1 MFYVLSGSLTFDC
14 GGQSF
19 KVNENGFAFLPRGV
33 PHSYWIEGEEVK
45 LLGFSTPSGFGD
57 QIERTGR
64 RVRR

>member
-1 MFYVLSGSLTFDC
+1 
-14 GGQSF
+14 
-19 KVNENGFAFLPRGV
+19 VNENGFVFVPRGV